1 LYVFEKLIKCF
12 WEFCVYLIRDLRNN
26 RLEEI
31 DDDAFDGAESLNEL
45 YEIKIFLFKKKEN
58 FFIIKIDF

>member
-1 LYVFEKLIKCF
+1 MIFVFNS
-12 WEFCVYLIRDLRNN
+12 DLRNN

-45 YEIKIFLFKKKEN
+45 
-58 FFIIKIDF
+58 